1 MAYTKAKSNTPA
13 RPAPLTEEERAAK
26 VAMFL
31 QQKRESYA
39 LSILA
44 GLVHNPS
51 LVQMASIRESVKGDG
66 FTHTIS
72 VDLSPAVDAA
82 VAAADALIDKLYPK
96 KEGAE

>member
-39 LSILA
+39 LSAFA
-44 GLVHNPS
+44 GICR
-51 LVQMASIRESVKGDG
+51 ADG
-66 FTHTIS
+66 MQRRPTD
-72 VDLSPAVDAA
+72 VAA
-82 VAAADALIDKLYPK
+82 WAIDAADALLDSLYPK

>member
-1 MAYTKAKSNTPA
+1 MASKSMKPSTPA

-51 LVQMASIRESVKGDG
+51 ITLNEDPQEVVAW
-66 FTHTIS
+66 
-72 VDLSPAVDAA
+72 AVFG
-82 VAAADALIDKLYPK
+82 ADVLLDNLYPK

>member
-51 LVQMASIRESVKGDG
+51 ITLNEEPQEVVSWAIAG
-66 FTHTIS
+66 
-72 VDLSPAVDAA
+72 
-82 VAAADALIDKLYPK
+82 ADALLDNLYPK

>member
-51 LVQMASIRESVKGDG
+51 ITLNEDPQEVVSWAIE
-66 FTHTIS
+66 
-72 VDLSPAVDAA
+72 
-82 VAAADALIDKLYPK
+82 AADELLDTLYPR